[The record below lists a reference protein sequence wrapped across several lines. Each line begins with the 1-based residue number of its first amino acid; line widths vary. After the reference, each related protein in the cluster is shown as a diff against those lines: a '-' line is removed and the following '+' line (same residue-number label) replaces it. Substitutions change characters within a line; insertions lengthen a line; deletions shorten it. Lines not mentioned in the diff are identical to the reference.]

1 MFYEVLVSSRFQI
14 DRLLFY
20 TCLLAPGFAHT
31 GEISYTGSTLNPA
44 GQVRFASNNP
54 LQIPKFTE
62 KTANIRLDGALDEDI
77 WKQVPAYDHLIVSV
91 PDRDKVPQYQT
102 HFYLFYTERG
112 LYVAAWNEQP
122 VDTLLPRLASRDSF
136 RDSDAFQFAIDSSGN
151 GLYGY
156 WFQVKLGDSLSDG
169 IIQPERR
176 FRRNWDGPWRGNSK
190 KVEDGW
196 TVEMFLPWSMMSMP
210 DAPTGKRQMGFSIS
224 RELGELHERW
234 SWPAL
239 PFTQPK
245 YLSAFQAFE
254 LDHVAPR
261 QEFSIFPY
269 ASIKRDILLENDDT
283 NAGVDIFWRPSSA
296 FLVSAAVNPDFG
308 QVEADD
314 VVVNLT
320 AFETFFPEKR
330 LFFLENQETFSTI
343 TSNSWRGGGATLLH
357 TRRIGSSVRSRRGRP
372 DLRDGLTVDSLD
384 TSRPVDLLFATKGVG
399 QWNRSRFGIMAATE
413 DDTRLTLN
421 DVGDS
426 IYAPGRDFGVLRW
439 LHEDTHLGGRR
450 AVGWLGT
457 VTEHPNRSAITQ
469 AVDAHY
475 RSPDSRWIIDGQVVG
490 SDIDDMDTSTKGL
503 GAKVDVY
510 FAPKRGHS
518 HYLRVEGYDND
529 IDLNDLGYLNRNGF
543 SSAFYD
549 YTWRENN
556 IKGLRERRNSFLVRS
571 DFNPNGKLLR
581 GEISGSRRW
590 SFEDNTRFQIEL
602 EYMPEQWDDRN
613 SRGNG
618 IFKLEDRFTTKIR
631 WNTDS
636 AQPVY
641 YELRMEMQSE
651 SHGGFKRVL
660 RGDFTYRPID
670 QMSMRLGTRYETQ
683 DSWLLWQGGTSF
695 STFETEEWYPRLQ
708 FDTFFTAR
716 QQLQLELNWVGIKAK
731 ESQRYALLKDG
742 DFLTQTNPETIIK
755 RDNFAISEVV
765 LQLRYRWQI
774 APLSDLFVVYNRGGR
789 FPEADPESD
798 FGTLFNNTFADPQ
811 NEAFIVKLRYRLGT

>member
-1 MFYEVLVSSRFQI
+1 LLNEAHVSSYIKLNRIFI
-14 DRLLFY
+14 
-20 TCLLAPGFAHT
+20 CLCLVACAITHA
-31 GEISYTGSTLNPA
+31 GESSYTGSVLNPA
-44 GQVRFASNNP
+44 GQVRFASDIP
-54 LQIPKFTE
+54 LVIPKFTE
-62 KTANIRLDGALDEDI
+62 ATAGIRLDGALDEDI
-77 WKQVPAYDHLIVSV
+77 WSQVPAYDHLIISV
-91 PDRDKVPQYQT
+91 PDKDKRPQYQT

-122 VDTLLPRLASRDSF
+122 VDTLFPRLTSRDSF

-156 WFQVKLGDSLSDG
+156 WFQVKLGGSLSDG

-176 FRRNWDGPWRGNSK
+176 FRRNWDGPWRGSSK
-190 KVEDGW
+190 EVDNGW

-210 DAPTGKRQMGFSIS
+210 EAPTGKRQMGFSIS
-224 RELGELHERW
+224 RELGKLHERW

-254 LDHVAPR
+254 LEDVAPK

-269 ASIKRDILLENDDT
+269 ASFNQDILLEKNDK

-296 FLVSAAVNPDFG
+296 FLLSAAVNPDFG

-330 LFFLENQETFSTI
+330 LFFLENQETFATIST
-343 TSNSWRGGGATLLH
+343 SSWRGGGTTLLH

-372 DLRDGLTVDSLD
+372 DLREDLNINSLD
-384 TSRPVDLLFATKGVG
+384 TSRPVDLLLATKGVG
-399 QWNRSRFGIMAATE
+399 QWNRSRFGVLAATE
-413 DDTRLTLN
+413 DDTRLSLSDDT
-421 DVGDS
+421 GS
-426 IYAPGRDFGVLRW
+426 IYASGRDFGVLRW
-439 LHEDTHLGGRR
+439 LHEDTRFGGRR

-457 VTEHPNRSAITQ
+457 VTEHPNRSAITH

-490 SDIDDMDTSTKGL
+490 SDIEDMDSSAQGM
-503 GAKVDVY
+503 GVKVDTY

-518 HYLRVEGYDND
+518 HYLRVEGYDKD

-543 SSAFYD
+543 SSVFYD

-556 IKGLRERRNSFLVRS
+556 IEGLRERRNSFLVRS
-571 DFNPNGKLLR
+571 DVNPNGKLLR
-581 GEISGSRRW
+581 GEITGSRRW
-590 SFEDNTRFQIEL
+590 SYENNTRFQFEF
-602 EYMPEQWDDRN
+602 EYQPSHWDDRN

-618 IFKLEDRFTTKIR
+618 IFKLEDRFKSKLR

-636 AQPVY
+636 AQPIY
-641 YELRMEMQSE
+641 YELRMEVESE
-651 SHGGFKRVL
+651 SLGGLKRSL
-660 RGDFTYRPID
+660 RGDITYRPID
-670 QMSMRLGTRYETQ
+670 QMSMRLSTRYETQ
-683 DSWLLWQGGTSF
+683 ESWLLWQGGTNF
-695 STFETEEWYPRLQ
+695 STFETREWYPRLQ
-708 FDTFFTAR
+708 FDAFFTAK
-716 QQLQLELNWVGIKAK
+716 QQLQLELNWVGIKA
-731 ESQRYALLKDG
+731 EEAQRYALIKNG
-742 DFLTQTNPETIIK
+742 DFLTRIKPETENQAN
-755 RDNFAISEVV
+755 NFAISEVV

-774 APLSDLFVVYNRGGR
+774 APLSDLFIVYNRGGR
-789 FPEADPESD
+789 FPDPNPEND
-798 FGTLFNNTFADPQ
+798 FGTLFSNTFAEPQ